1 VDVGASVGV
10 GVGLLLLLL
19 AYYIIVN
26 PHFCCCWRIVVLLLV
41 SIGGFLVVLLS
52 FELLVHC
59 CNCQIFGFCFC
70 LVYECHCL
78 LVVVVVVCGGQS
90 LLAVFMFIVGVVYDY
105 NVDILDVV
113 LV

>member
-1 VDVGASVGV
+1 VS
-10 GVGLLLLLL
+10 
-19 AYYIIVN
+19 
-26 PHFCCCWRIVVLLLV
+26 LLV
-41 SIGGFLVVLLS
+41 SIGGFLVVLMS

-70 LVYECHCL
+70 LVYECRF